1 MRKGL
6 MVTAAALGTLAAAQP
21 AAAERAVF
29 NNWHVHSGFPG
40 AKAAA
45 FFPALLGV
53 SLAEY
58 QANPSL
64 WAYCPDATDKL
75 FLPSGAPGSKIAA
88 GVCMNERTVIHLMT
102 VQPDQSAPEGWA
114 RVPGT
119 STAYYKL
126 TPHG

>member
-1 MRKGL
+1 MRKSL
-6 MVTAAALGTLAAAQP
+6 LAATAVLGALAAVEP
-21 AAAERAVF
+21 AAAERTVL
-29 NNWHVHSGFPG
+29 NNWHVHSGLHG
-40 AKAAA
+40 AKPAA

-88 GVCMNERTVIHLMT
+88 GVCVNESTVIHLMT